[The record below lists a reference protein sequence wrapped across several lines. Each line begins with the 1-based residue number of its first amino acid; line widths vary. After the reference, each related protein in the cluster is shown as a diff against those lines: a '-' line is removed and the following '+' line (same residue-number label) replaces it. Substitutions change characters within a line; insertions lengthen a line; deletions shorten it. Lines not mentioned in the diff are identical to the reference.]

1 MSYPSPLFSQTEKN
15 LINLINSTSQFTWNN
30 CIYDVIKA
38 SKPATSR
45 GECKTDVFIKT
56 LQGNF
61 KISIK
66 QSNADFLENK
76 ISYER
81 AKQIFGDD
89 TDSILRS
96 SIGTIEQSFQNHPLI
111 CFKKMGRTEEK
122 TILLGWKFELLNK
135 KGGDKSGVLQLTDE
149 QKLNVYS
156 GHLLSSDKRNA
167 SVDGQVI
174 ADSGVADYILEID
187 EVSGHD
193 LQFYINKLKPIWDF
207 SRQQTIYFACKALNY
222 RSLVDKWDGDRPL
235 AVYVDW
241 YLHQGE
247 LKSSI
252 CYDQPLQVKGN
263 VVGNRVREILNEL
276 NITSDNFDELK
287 EYYFGNTYP
296 WSLN

>member
-81 AKQIFGDD
+81 ARQIFGDD

-187 EVSGHD
+187 EVSGHN

-296 WSLN
+296 

>member
-1 MSYPSPLFSQTEKN
+1 MSYQSPQFSQTETD
-15 LINLINSTSQFTWNN
+15 LINLINRTQQFTWNG
-30 CIYDVIKA
+30 CIYDVVKA
-38 SKPATSR
+38 SKPSTSK

-81 AKQIFGDD
+81 ASQIFGYD
-89 TDSILRS
+89 TDSILRR
-96 SIGTIEQSFQNHPLI
+96 SIGTIKQSFQNHPLI

-135 KGGDKSGVLQLTDE
+135 MSGNKSGVLQLTDE

-156 GHLLSSDKRNA
+156 GHLLSSDKRDA
-167 SVDGQVI
+167 FVDGQVI

-187 EVSGHD
+187 KVIGHN
-193 LQFYINKLKPIWDF
+193 LQFYINKLRPIHDF

-235 AVYVDW
+235 AVYVNW
-241 YLHQGE
+241 CLHNGE

-252 CYDQPLQVKGN
+252 CYDRPLQVKGN
-263 VVGNRVREILNEL
+263 VIGDKIRGILRTL
-276 NITSDNFDELK
+276 NINKDNFDELK
-287 EYYFGNTYP
+287 KYYSGNAYP
-296 WSLN
+296 

>member
-38 SKPATSR
+38 SKPVTSR

-296 WSLN
+296 

>member
-89 TDSILRS
+89 TDSILRN
-96 SIGTIEQSFQNHPLI
+96 SIGTIEQSFQDHPLI
-111 CFKKMGRTEEK
+111 CFKKKGKTEEK

-135 KGGDKSGVLQLTDE
+135 IGGDKSGVLQLTDE

-156 GHLLSSDKRNA
+156 GHLLSSDKRDA

-193 LQFYINKLKPIWDF
+193 LQFYINKLKPIRDF

-276 NITSDNFDELK
+276 NISSDNFDELK

-296 WSLN
+296 

>member
-38 SKPATSR
+38 SKPTTSR

-287 EYYFGNTYP
+287 EYYFSNTYP
-296 WSLN
+296 

>member
-81 AKQIFGDD
+81 ARQIFGDD

>member
-81 AKQIFGDD
+81 ARQIFGDD

-296 WSLN
+296 

>member
-1 MSYPSPLFSQTEKN
+1 MSYPSPQFSQTEKN
-15 LINLINSTSQFTWNN
+15 LINLINSTSQFTWND

-81 AKQIFGDD
+81 ARQIFGDD
-89 TDSILRS
+89 TDSILRN
-96 SIGTIEQSFQNHPLI
+96 SIGTIEQSFQDHPLI
-111 CFKKMGRTEEK
+111 CFKKKGKTEEK

-135 KGGDKSGVLQLTDE
+135 IGGDKSGVLQLTDE
-149 QKLNVYS
+149 QKLNIYS
-156 GHLLSSDKRNA
+156 GHLLSSDKRDA

-193 LQFYINKLKPIWDF
+193 LQFYINKLKPIRDF

-263 VVGNRVREILNEL
+263 VVGNSVREILNEL

-296 WSLN
+296 

>member
-1 MSYPSPLFSQTEKN
+1 MSYPSPLFSQTEKK

-296 WSLN
+296 

>member
-296 WSLN
+296 